1 MSVNLPDKLKPSMA
15 IAIDMLVNDPE
26 TKMKDVAEESGVAVS
41 TLRRWLKDPEF
52 VEVFYQKYMVTFGA
66 KLPNILNSMIREAEA
81 GNVQAGRLVLEHS
94 GKLIKRVE
102 VANHKSPFEKFL
114 TTQDAE
120 VVDVDY
126 EDVEVLPQRPVV
138 PDKPK
143 TKREITQE
151 QRTLDKKNKKRRD
164 ARDWRKR
171 AEKVGIEKPKQGRQ
185 TPAQRKAWQEKV
197 ELREKALNIKD

>member
-81 GNVQAGRLVLEHS
+81 GNVQAGRLDLEHS

-120 VVDVDY
+120 VMDVDY

-171 AEKVGIEKPKQGRQ
+171 AEKVGVEKPKQGRQ

>member
-81 GNVQAGRLVLEHS
+81 GNV
-94 GKLIKRVE
+94 
-102 VANHKSPFEKFL
+102 
-114 TTQDAE
+114 
-120 VVDVDY
+120 
-126 EDVEVLPQRPVV
+126 
-138 PDKPK
+138 
-143 TKREITQE
+143 
-151 QRTLDKKNKKRRD
+151 
-164 ARDWRKR
+164 
-171 AEKVGIEKPKQGRQ
+171 
-185 TPAQRKAWQEKV
+185 
-197 ELREKALNIKD
+197 